1 MNKYARFG
9 LMFLTS
15 TVIMYFMMFVNVNEY
30 DHVQIS
36 QTRIYMA
43 VMMGVIMA
51 IIMMGFM
58 WKMYDNKKL
67 NTAILVLSVVLA
79 IGS

>member
-9 LMFLTS
+9 LMILTS

-36 QTRIYMA
+36 QRRIYMA
-43 VMMGVIMA
+43 VMMGRL
-51 IIMMGFM
+51 
-58 WKMYDNKKL
+58 WRL
-67 NTAILVLSVVLA
+67 L
-79 IGS
+79 

>member
-1 MNKYARFG
+1 MDKYACFG

-43 VMMGVIMA
+43 VMMGAIMA